1 MLRRFGR
8 YLDKVYSLGGY
19 VAELT
24 DNRVRPQIDAG
35 TIWLTGFIMFV
46 LRMPSLNA
54 LENQFRASKIWR
66 GSKQGKMPSA
76 DTIGRGF
83 SCASLEP
90 LRRMVRAVNKN
101 AWRNK
106 AIRQRV
112 DQSHRVV
119 AIDGHETS
127 ASRSR
132 CCNQCLEREVTVK
145 TRGRNGNKR
154 KVKEYYHRIVV
165 AQWVGCTPPPIL
177 DIEMV
182 LPKEGEVVAAKRL
195 LARILREYPRLIDVI
210 TADAIYLEA
219 PFIRMV
225 ADAGKHV
232 IVVMKQEARD
242 LYKDADRLRS
252 LIKPRTVRAGAKTS
266 VLWDIPHLSSF
277 TTLGRKVRVVW
288 AEEET
293 ATRTVVP
300 KSKPRQTVEKI
311 TKSTW
316 IWVTTLDSSVPATRI
331 QQWGHDRWDLENRGF
346 NELVNHWHMD
356 HCFVHNAVA
365 MEALFLTLAVAFL
378 TTYLFYERNLKS
390 QIRPATRLALAFR
403 FLSTLAVSP
412 FARFLLASSSG

>member
-1 MLRRFGR
+1 M
-8 YLDKVYSLGGY
+8 
-19 VAELT
+19 AELT

-277 TTLGRKVRVVW
+277 TTLGRESPSCLGRRGNRHQNRR
-288 AEEET
+288 AEVQAEANRRKDHQVNLDMGHYSRFFGAGNEDS
-293 ATRTVVP
+293 AMGPRPLGPGKQGLQRTR
-300 KSKPRQTVEKI
+300 
-311 TKSTW
+311 
-316 IWVTTLDSSVPATRI
+316 
-331 QQWGHDRWDLENRGF
+331 
-346 NELVNHWHMD
+346 
-356 HCFVHNAVA
+356 
-365 MEALFLTLAVAFL
+365 
-378 TTYLFYERNLKS
+378 
-390 QIRPATRLALAFR
+390 
-403 FLSTLAVSP
+403 
-412 FARFLLASSSG
+412 